1 MGKAKS
7 RAATKYTPQELR
19 AASNRVMRS
28 LNTVNKQAMKNTGF
42 KPQITNSPGKE
53 RSISKSS
60 VRRQNRKQKSNLAGK
75 SMDSLLEVLP
85 ETEDQPQIGVD
96 KKKVLNPHKMKSNQ
110 RLAQVEGK
118 RFTKVVGTSM
128 AEIRRKLLEQKDE
141 IK

>member
-42 KPQITNSPGKE
+42 KPQITNSLGKE

-110 RLAQVEGK
+110 RLAQVESK